1 MAGMCYE
8 DFIPGLIIEHPIR
21 RTVTEMDNTLF
32 SALTYNCAPLH
43 IDAEYAKSSIFGQRI
58 VNSMFLLALVNGVIV
73 IDTTIGT
80 TLGNLGYDEI
90 KFPKSAFHG
99 DTIHVETEV
108 LERRES
114 KKRTDSGIVW
124 FRHTGFN
131 QHDEIVCECK
141 RAGLMLKRADYEAL
155 QAKMKAEAA
164 RSKQA
169 RAEAAAA
176 AAANS
181 AATEES

>member
-1 MAGMCYE
+1 MAGLCYE
-8 DFIPGLIIEHPIR
+8 DFTEGLLIEHPIR

-43 IDAEYAKSSIFGQRI
+43 IDAEYSKNSIFGQRL

-90 KFPKSAFHG
+90 KFPKPVFHG
-99 DTIHVETEV
+99 DTIHVVTEV

-124 FRHTGFN
+124 FRHTGYN
-131 QHDEIVCECK
+131 QRGEIVCECK

-155 QAKMKAEAA
+155 QAKIKADAVLN
-164 RSKQA
+164 KQ
-169 RAEAAAA
+169 RAEAVA
-176 AAANS
+176 
-181 AATEES
+181 

>member
-1 MAGMCYE
+1 MAGLCFE
-8 DFIPGLIIEHPIR
+8 DLVPGLKIEHPIR

-43 IDAEYAKSSIFGQRI
+43 IDAEYSKNSIFGQRL

-90 KFPKSAFHG
+90 KFPKPVFHG
-99 DTIHVETEV
+99 DTIHVVTEV
-108 LERRES
+108 LDRRES
-114 KKRTDSGIVW
+114 KKRSDSGVVW
-124 FRHTGFN
+124 FRHTGYN
-131 QHDEIVCECK
+131 QRNEIVCECK

-155 QAKMKAEAA
+155 QARIKADAEASRDTA
-164 RSKQA
+164 VE
-169 RAEAAAA
+169 EA
-176 AAANS
+176 
-181 AATEES
+181 